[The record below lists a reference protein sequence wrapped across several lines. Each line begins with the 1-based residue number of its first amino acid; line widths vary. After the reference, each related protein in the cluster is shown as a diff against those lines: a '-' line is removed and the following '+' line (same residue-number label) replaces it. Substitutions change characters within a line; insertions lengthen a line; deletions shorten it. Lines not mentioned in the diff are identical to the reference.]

1 MPEFE
6 LRNDVCKALFHPIP
20 NILFLILNQ
29 KNRSRIPVSQTF
41 GV

>member
-6 LRNDVCKALFHPIP
+6 LRNGDCKVLFHPIP
-20 NILFLILNQ
+20 NILFFMLNQ
-29 KNRSRIPVSQTF
+29 KNLSRIPVSQTF